1 MEKIIEELITII
13 SQEIDAFNRLLTT
26 LHEKQRAIVEGE
38 VARLNDSVRD
48 ESRLTSETQSL
59 EAERLK
65 RSQALAEELEMKNL
79 NPKLSEIIVSVEKKY
94 ARRLQEQRD
103 LLKSLIG
110 KIQVLNKNNQ
120 FLLNY
125 SLNFIEKSMELLL
138 TGHDPARIYEKDGK
152 MRQEVRKV
160 IDKSI

>member
-1 MEKIIEELITII
+1 MEKIIEELMTII

-48 ESRLTSETQSL
+48 ETRLTSETQSL
-59 EAERLK
+59 EVERLK
-65 RSQALAEELEMKNL
+65 RSQALAEELDMKNL
-79 NPKLSEIIVSVEKKY
+79 NPKLSEIIENVEKKY
-94 ARRLQEQRD
+94 AHRLREQRN

-160 IDKSI
+160 IDQSI